1 VYVLTSARTFSGG
14 EDFAYGIQ
22 AQKRGTLIGETTGG
36 GSNPVRWYGVGNDIT
51 VAIPTARTT
60 NFVTK
65 TNWEHVGV
73 KPDVAVPAAQALQ
86 TAHAAILRNLVSSAK
101 DDKDRTELQ
110 RLLAM
115 VEKGETEPPVYT
127 LRGGR

>member
-1 VYVLTSARTFSGG
+1 VV
-14 EDFAYGIQ
+14 
-22 AQKRGTLIGETTGG
+22 GETTGG
-36 GSNPVRWYGVGNDIT
+36 GSNPVSWYNVGQDII

-60 NFVTK
+60 NVVTK

-86 TAHAAILRNLVSSAK
+86 AAHVAILRNLVSSAK
-101 DDKDRTELQ
+101 EGDQRTELQ

-115 VEKGETEPPVYT
+115 AEKGESEKPVYT
-127 LRGGR
+127 LRGER